1 MTESERREVAQMRQ
15 RLIQYLTST
24 HEEIINYPP
33 NANDDDYRF
42 LVRKAIYY
50 QELIDTLDQ
59 QLNENNE

>member
-15 RLIQYLTST
+15 RLLQYLTLT
-24 HEEIINYPP
+24 HEEIINYSP

-59 QLNENNE
+59 QSNEANE

>member
-1 MTESERREVAQMRQ
+1 MTESERRQVAQMRQ
-15 RLIQYLTST
+15 RLIQYLTLT

-59 QLNENNE
+59 QINEANE